1 MTVHCLSGTINYWE
15 YYIWPSSFNSGLE
28 GSDQSELQSAEASKL
43 PYLSAK
49 LLVHQALLAF
59 RALGYFL
66 SRVKFMNLFEYYA
79 GVAGLW

>member
-1 MTVHCLSGTINYWE
+1 MNYCE
-15 YYIWPSSFNSGLE
+15 YYTWPINFNSGLE

-59 RALGYFL
+59 RALEYL
-66 SRVKFMNLFEYYA
+66 SHVQFINSFEYYA
-79 GVAGLW
+79 GIPGLW